1 MKETRSTSYT
11 QLPVGGGFSGV
22 ELRCYF
28 ASTRRTAVWRAFSG
42 VELRL
47 AHRLQV
53 CVPLVKRRDALP
65 RVLDVQKHVP
75 PGNGKLE
82 QGVFHGLAGARP
94 SIFFADATTLSQRS
108 HKSGWA
114 LLWPTV
120 SRWRQQRETVGQSSA
135 HPD

>member
-28 ASTRRTAVWRAFSG
+28 ATTRRTAVWRTFSG
-42 VELRL
+42 VGLCW
-47 AHRLQV
+47 AHRLHV
-53 CVPLVKRRDALP
+53 CVPPVKRRDALP
-65 RVLDVQKHVP
+65 RVLDVAKHVP
-75 PGNGKLE
+75 PGDGKL
-82 QGVFHGLAGARP
+82 GHGAFHGLAGARP

-114 LLWPTV
+114 LLCPTL
-120 SRWRQQRETVGQSSA
+120 SR
-135 HPD
+135 